1 MDTNSRAKPKM
12 KNSWSTVIITS
23 VLVLIYFLN
32 HHHHHSNHHLNR
44 LSKQRAIRPTLAQLS
59 ISNRLSQEW
68 LSTGRLLSPL
78 STPSQPIDLVWTWA
92 NHSKPREDQGI
103 LTAATQYLYR
113 EHDELR
119 FSLRSSLISL
129 PPQFIRSR
137 QIITSSTRPHW
148 LASSHPT
155 LSFILHSH
163 LFKFIDHSKI
173 LLSYQWFKHYVPSL
187 NSLAIES
194 QFGHLSTIHDNF
206 LYLNDDCFFIN
217 KFSQGDFSSELFGP
231 VFRIQFDLKVEDDQ
245 INRSGSLASR
255 GEWPSLGY
263 SNYLLSERFGKR
275 DRRYL
280 SHLPKVLNI
289 HILNEVSEIWR
300 EEIFITASSRVRG
313 QRREL
318 NMMYLSTWYHIEKH
332 REAMLHSFIM
342 LQSDQNQDGMMTR
355 KEREGMMK
363 RIGTGDEEVIE
374 VYKPFRPRR
383 GIVEDGLRDSAPLET
398 DYEWI
403 SSDGYPLIGPNMKEL
418 LDYRHQ
424 EIVPRIICRLNL
436 THCFPPPL
444 STETFSST
452 EKILGRI
459 AHEKPECGDC
469 LLALLIGQQSTGIE
483 SLLPPR
489 TFRTSIAEWL
499 DSNILATRPFSS
511 FNKLAHGLCFFEKPF
526 IRSSRFHKPTLFTHD
541 PRIWAIRNIQRYQYV
556 LGNTPSRFDVLTTL
570 PSSRKLLTFLSQKFT
585 KKDGFNRALLV
596 TINDRIFTPH
606 LAHVHKLFVGW
617 LNQSWPFPAPWE
629 NNP

>member
-1 MDTNSRAKPKM
+1 M
-12 KNSWSTVIITS
+12 
-23 VLVLIYFLN
+23 
-32 HHHHHSNHHLNR
+32 
-44 LSKQRAIRPTLAQLS
+44 
-59 ISNRLSQEW
+59 

-113 EHDELR
+113 EHDEL
-119 FSLRSSLISL
+119 
-129 PPQFIRSR
+129 
-137 QIITSSTRPHW
+137 
-148 LASSHPT
+148 
-155 LSFILHSH
+155 
-163 LFKFIDHSKI
+163 
-173 LLSYQWFKHYVPSL
+173 
-187 NSLAIES
+187 SLAIES

-300 EEIFITASSRVRG
+300 EEIFILRLL
-313 QRREL
+313 E
-318 NMMYLSTWYHIEKH
+318 
-332 REAMLHSFIM
+332 EAMLHSFIM

-355 KEREGMMK
+355 KERK
-363 RIGTGDEEVIE
+363 
-374 VYKPFRPRR
+374 
-383 GIVEDGLRDSAPLET
+383 
-398 DYEWI
+398 
-403 SSDGYPLIGPNMKEL
+403 
-418 LDYRHQ
+418 
-424 EIVPRIICRLNL
+424 
-436 THCFPPPL
+436 
-444 STETFSST
+444 
-452 EKILGRI
+452 KILGRI

-483 SLLPPR
+483 SLYPHALSD
-489 TFRTSIAEWL
+489 SIAEWL

-511 FNKLAHGLCFFEKPF
+511 FNKLAHGFG
-526 IRSSRFHKPTLFTHD
+526 RSEISRD
-541 PRIWAIRNIQRYQYV
+541 IN
-556 LGNTPSRFDVLTTL
+556 
-570 PSSRKLLTFLSQKFT
+570 TFLVIRPVDSMY
-585 KKDGFNRALLV
+585 
-596 TINDRIFTPH
+596 
-606 LAHVHKLFVGW
+606 
-617 LNQSWPFPAPWE
+617 
-629 NNP
+629 